1 MYIQRKIHQDII
13 EHLKRKEY
21 TIITGPRQSGK
32 TSLLQALFKELE
44 NDKKKLSVAKLELL
58 AKLFETDYQILKD
71 LYFADKFAKEA
82 FEYKCTEKVYALAE
96 TQSNYIRE
104 INSKQGKIKF

>member
-1 MYIQRKIHQDII
+1 MTSFGKYIKIEREKKGWSQT
-13 EHLKRKEY
+13 EF
-21 TIITGPRQSGK
+21 G
-32 TSLLQALFKELE
+32 ALIKINTPAVSRIE
-44 NDKKKLSVAKLELL
+44 NDKKRLTISKLELL
-58 AKLFETDYQILKD
+58 AKLFEKDYQTLKD

-82 FEYKCTEKVYALAE
+82 FEYKCSEKVYALAE